1 MDNNIISKK
10 IKFQWKLFWRNYI
23 LWIFS
28 IPINIIPFLFKQ
40 LNGIADTNF
49 PGIQKLIS
57 MMLSDFEFSFISVS
71 VLFILC
77 IEGYFV
83 DQEISRR
90 FWFLS
95 PCLFTCF
102 CSLLLLYCLFF
113 FRPDLFSLMS
123 FDLKVK
129 YNIII
134 ILSTVILG
142 CLCNASISVEVGS

>member
-1 MDNNIISKK
+1 MDNNIVSRK

-23 LWIFS
+23 LWICS
-28 IPINIIPFLFKQ
+28 IPINTIPFLFKQ
-40 LNGIADTNF
+40 LNGITDTNF

-57 MMLSDFEFSFISVS
+57 MMLSDSEFSFISVS

-77 IEGYFV
+77 IEEYFV

-90 FWFLS
+90 FWFLG

-123 FDLKVK
+123 FDIKVK

-134 ILSTVILG
+134 IFSTVILG
-142 CLCNASISVEVGS
+142 CLCNASISVEVSA